1 MSDNVKWH
9 GTTIVLVRKNK
20 EVVVAGDGQV
30 SLGNTV
36 IKSTAKKASIKI
48 AKELIRLEWIPNKLF
63 SSDSARTKETWKRM
77 NKYIKDVN
85 VKYSRKFYHSKPKKI
100 MKNIPDELNYET
112 IMILGHNPGCA
123 DFLEHLCGEWHR
135 MPTAATALLT
145 IKDNS
150 RSWKETGNWNLEE
163 LLLPREL

>member
-1 MSDNVKWH
+1 
-9 GTTIVLVRKNK
+9 
-20 EVVVAGDGQV
+20 
-30 SLGNTV
+30 
-36 IKSTAKKASIKI
+36 
-48 AKELIRLEWIPNKLF
+48 
-63 SSDSARTKETWKRM
+63 
-77 NKYIKDVN
+77 
-85 VKYSRKFYHSKPKKI
+85 

-150 RSWKETGNWNLEE
+150 ISWKEAGNWNLEE